1 MTETIFPE
9 MMKRPET
16 GFDAMDAD
24 NIAPLVVWLGS
35 EQSREVSGR
44 VFEVSGGWIAA
55 GDGWRRGPVEDVR
68 AAPLLAGSK
77 SALLAGD

>member
-24 NIAPLVVWLGS
+24 TSPRWWCG
-35 EQSREVSGR
+35 
-44 VFEVSGGWIAA
+44 AA
-55 GDGWRRGPVEDVR
+55 ASSP
-68 AAPLLAGSK
+68 AK
-77 SALLAGD
+77 